1 MARLSI
7 LYIGLF
13 FALACNQPKN
23 HMPPGDRERL
33 AEALKKLDSLYDP
46 QEKMLNRKLTGW
58 NYHTDATSGTF
69 HEVRGSLSYAA
80 KLLDYGGKD
89 NSERALGIIDKVIS
103 LQDTVATSRTRGIWP
118 YYEEE
123 PLATKKSPPDFNW
136 ADFNGVTLLDIW
148 IDHEKELPENLKAK
162 IKKALILAARSIRKR
177 DVGPGYT
184 NIAIM
189 GTYVTYVTSA
199 LFGLAEMHDYA
210 EKRLQRFYDYTLE
223 RGGFTEYNSPT
234 YTMVALDELNR
245 MQRHIT
251 DPAASRMIDSLY
263 AIGWDVVARHFHK
276 PSGQWVGPH
285 SRAYSPLTGR
295 EFYGVL
301 EDASDGKIV
310 LEGAKRGANV
320 KIKHHIPSY
329 LLHYFTQPNL
339 PRTESDVFA
348 IDSPRIVAT
357 AYLADNYALSTANRS
372 SLWNQRH
379 PMMAYWGTVSHPN
392 YFQVRFLHDFYDFS
406 SASFYSMQ
414 RENEVLAAVNFILG
428 GGDKH
433 ISIDRLKDGRFQAE
447 DLRLRF
453 EFGPHSIIEGLQLP
467 RRADTIL
474 TFTADKMPFYLDI
487 YRAEFGDL
495 KAHWETGRDDD
506 RVWIDL
512 VLYSGKPRYFDLTQ
526 IDKAVLGFTF
536 AMGDTAVATTSRAP
550 KVVDDHG
557 TMEVDWDG
565 LEVRAL
571 MRPVNQPR
579 NL

>member
-1 MARLSI
+1 
-7 LYIGLF
+7 
-13 FALACNQPKN
+13 
-23 HMPPGDRERL
+23 MPPGDRERL
-33 AEALKKLDSLYDP
+33 GEALGKLDSIYDP
-46 QEKMLNRKLTGW
+46 QDSMLTRKLTGW

-69 HEVRGSLSYAA
+69 HEVRGSFSYAA

-89 NSERALGIIDKVIS
+89 NRDRAFGIIDKVIS
-103 LQDTVATSRTRGIWP
+103 LQDTVTASRTRGVWP

-123 PLATKKSPPDFNW
+123 PLATKKSPADFNW

-148 IDHEKELPENLKAK
+148 IDHEKELPQDLKDKIEN
-162 IKKALILAARSIRKR
+162 ALILAARSIEKR
-177 DVGPGYT
+177 NVGPGYT

-189 GTYVTYVTSA
+189 GTYVTYVTSR
-199 LFGLAEMHDYA
+199 LFGLTDMHEYA
-210 EKRLQRFYDYTLE
+210 GQRLQRFYAYTLE

-245 MQRHIT
+245 MERHIT
-251 DPAASRMIDSLY
+251 DTAAARMIDSLY

-285 SRAYSPLTGR
+285 SRAYSPLTSR

-301 EDASDGKIV
+301 EEASDGKIK
-310 LEGAKRGANV
+310 LEGARHGAEV
-320 KIKHHIPSY
+320 KIKHHIPPY
-329 LLHYFTQPNL
+329 LLHYFTSPTF

-348 IDSPRIVAT
+348 IDSPRILAT
-357 AYLADNYALSTANRS
+357 AYLTDEYALSTVNRS

-379 PMMAYWGTVSHPN
+379 PMMAYWGTVSHPS
-392 YFQVRFLHDFYDFS
+392 YLQVRFLHDFYDFS

-414 RENEVLAAVNFILG
+414 RENKVLAAINFILG

-467 RRADTIL
+467 HRVDSIL
-474 TFTADKMPFYLDI
+474 AFTVDKMPFNLDI

-495 KAHWETGRDDD
+495 KARWETGRDDE
-506 RVWIDL
+506 RAWIDL
-512 VLYSGKPRYFDLTQ
+512 VLYSDKPRFFELTK
-526 IDKAVLGFTF
+526 ITMAVLGFTF
-536 AMGDTAVATTSRAP
+536 SMGDTAATVSAPEVRDDRDTMRVA
-550 KVVDDHG
+550 
-557 TMEVDWDG
+557 WDG

-571 MRPVNQPR
+571 MRPVQQPP

>member
-1 MARLSI
+1 MLLVVA
-7 LYIGLF
+7 
-13 FALACNQPKN
+13 ACNQPKN
-23 HMPPGDRERL
+23 GMSAGDRARL
-33 AEALKKLDSLYDP
+33 GEALKKLDSLYDP
-46 QEKMLNRKLTGW
+46 QEKMLTRKLTGW

-89 NSERALGIIDKVIS
+89 NRDRAFDIMDKVIG
-103 LQDTVATSRTRGIWP
+103 LQDTVVSSRTLGVWP

-148 IDHEKELPENLKAK
+148 IDHEEELPNDLKAK
-162 IKKALILAARSIRKR
+162 IKNALILAARSIEKR
-177 DVGPGYT
+177 NMGPGYT

-189 GTYVTYVTSA
+189 GTYVTYVTSG
-199 LFGLAEMHDYA
+199 LFGLTDMHDYA
-210 EKRLQRFYDYTLE
+210 EKRLRRFYDYTLE
-223 RGGFTEYNSPT
+223 RNGFTEYNSPT

-251 DPAASRMIDSLY
+251 DAAASRMIDSLY

-285 SRAYSPLTGR
+285 SRAYSPLTSR

-310 LEGAKRGANV
+310 IEGAKHGAEV

-329 LLHYFTQPNL
+329 LLHYFTEPTF

-348 IDSPRIVAT
+348 IDSPRILAT
-357 AYLADNYALSTANRS
+357 AYLTDDYALSTVNRS

-379 PMMAYWGTVSHPN
+379 PMMAYWGTVSHPS

-414 RENEVLAAVNFILG
+414 RENKALAVINFILG

-433 ISIDRLKDGRFQAE
+433 ISIDRLKVGRFQAE

-453 EFGPHSIIEGLQLP
+453 EFGPHSIIEGLRLP
-467 RRADTIL
+467 HRADSIL
-474 TFTADKMPFYLDI
+474 AFTADKMPFYLNI
-487 YRAEFGDL
+487 YRVEFGDL
-495 KAHWETGRDDD
+495 KARWETGRDDD
-506 RVWIDL
+506 RAWIDL
-512 VLYSGKPRYFDLTQ
+512 VLYSGKPRQFDLTK
-526 IDKAVLGFTF
+526 ITKGVLGF
-536 AMGDTAVATTSRAP
+536 ALSIGDAATTLSTP
-550 KVVDDHG
+550 EVIDDRD
-557 TMEVDWDG
+557 TMQVNWDG

-571 MRPVNQPR
+571 THPVSQPP